1 MHFKHQQTKK
11 SREKEVFP
19 KMFISTIAMVARDS
33 ENFEIVKNVY
43 LLFVST
49 YIRLVRLFNTI
60 LVQILIIE
68 RRKQP
73 QTYP

>member
-1 MHFKHQQTKK
+1 MENSNYQQNKHMIA
-11 SREKEVFP
+11 RE
-19 KMFISTIAMVARDS
+19 S

-43 LLFVST
+43 LLFLST
-49 YIRLVRLFNTI
+49 GIRFVRLFNTI
-60 LVQILIIE
+60 LAQILIVE

>member
-1 MHFKHQQTKK
+1 MKIFT
-11 SREKEVFP
+11 FP
-19 KMFISTIAMVARDS
+19 VYHRSFAPLVARES

-43 LLFVST
+43 LLFLST
-49 YIRLVRLFNTI
+49 CIRLVRLFNTI
-60 LVQILIIE
+60 LAQILIVE